1 LFRDELPRLL
11 EAKTMSARQL
21 AAAVGVDQSYL
32 VAVLAGRRSPSRR
45 LLEGTAAALGLP
57 AEYFREYREAVVL
70 EQIKIDP
77 DLLDRCF
84 NLIRRLR

>member
-1 LFRDELPRLL
+1 LPRLL
-11 EAKTMSARQL
+11 DAKGMSARQL

-57 AEYFREYREAVVL
+57 AEHFREFREAIVL
-70 EQIKIDP
+70 EQIKADP
-77 DLLDRCF
+77 DLLDRCYR
-84 NLIRRLR
+84 LARRQG